1 MTFKN
6 FTSVTFSSLKTDK
19 QIFTFF
25 LTCFEWPL
33 VAEPFRLNNVL
44 QFFRKL
50 RTKRLINSPSFRP
63 DDVIILQG
71 YPKQVQ
77 GTSLL
82 NVRLAVKMPGDN
94 NNTVISREGLHRL
107 LVKVA
112 PGIHRRLGHEV
123 AYPTINCSCCW
134 PRVEWAWVFHVSQ
147 LRVDSAWCCSWNCES
162 YCHHY
167 DHLVLSEGKTVS
179 TVAVKEVC
187 CTRNA
192 RKRNKGAQ
200 RGGKWM

>member
-6 FTSVTFSSLKTDK
+6 FTSVTFSSSKTDK

-94 NNTVISREGLHRL
+94 NNTVILREGLHRL

-123 AYPTINCSCCW
+123 AYIDKTDVHSASISSVQPLTAPAVGRESNGREFSTSHSSALIALG
-134 PRVEWAWVFHVSQ
+134 VALGIVS
-147 LRVDSAWCCSWNCES
+147 LIAIIMIILYYR
-162 YCHHY
+162 
-167 DHLVLSEGKTVS
+167 K
-179 TVAVKEVC
+179 VK
-187 CTRNA
+187 R
-192 RKRNKGAQ
+192 
-200 RGGKWM
+200 